1 MENKKSARR
10 APRSVNPIT
19 IGTFAESEERMV
31 PEAHTSGDDKSNS
44 ERKDV
49 EIGISVTTETEIEVR
64 SVDSRSREQN
74 LHGHYPD
81 GIANGAKGYSA
92 YVNIEGRGRM
102 L

>member
-31 PEAHTSGDDKSNS
+31 PEAPTTGDEKSNGGRRDI
-44 ERKDV
+44 EN
-49 EIGISVTTETEIEVR
+49 GISVTTETEIEVR
-64 SVDSRSREQN
+64 SVDSRSRDRD

-81 GIANGAKGYSA
+81 GMANGAKGYNA
-92 YVNIEGRGRM
+92 YVNN
-102 L
+102 